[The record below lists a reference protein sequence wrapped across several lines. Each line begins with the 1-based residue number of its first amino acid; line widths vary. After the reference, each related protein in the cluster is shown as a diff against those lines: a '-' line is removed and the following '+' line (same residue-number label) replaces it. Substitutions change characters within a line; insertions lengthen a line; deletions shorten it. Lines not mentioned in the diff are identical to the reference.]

1 MKMDYV
7 TENAAEEYAVL
18 VGRIEALEALAVYLQ
33 TEKFIDS
40 KVIAAMLGIELDV
53 KE

>member
-18 VGRIEALEALAVYLQ
+18 VGRIEALAVYL
-33 TEKFIDS
+33 ENERLIDS
-40 KVIAAMLGIELDV
+40 NVIAAMLGIKLEV

>member
-18 VGRIEALEALAVYLQ
+18 VGRIEALAVYLE
-33 TEKFIDS
+33 TERLIDS
-40 KVIAAMLGIELDV
+40 KVIAAMLGIELEV

>member
-18 VGRIEALEALAVYLQ
+18 VGRIEALAVYL
-33 TEKFIDS
+33 ENERLIDS
-40 KVIAAMLGIELDV
+40 KVIAAMLGIELEV

>member
-18 VGRIEALEALAVYLQ
+18 VGRIEALAVYL
-33 TEKFIDS
+33 ENESLIDG
-40 KVIAAMLGIELDV
+40 KVIAAMLGIKLEV

>member
-7 TENAAEEYAVL
+7 TENAEEEYAVL
-18 VGRIEALEALAVYLQ
+18 VGRIEALAVYLE
-33 TEKFIDS
+33 TERLIDS
-40 KVIAAMLGIELDV
+40 KVIAAMLGIELEV

>member
-7 TENAAEEYAVL
+7 TENVAEEYAVL
-18 VGRIEALEALAVYLQ
+18 VGRIEALAVYLQ

-40 KVIAAMLGIELDV
+40 KVIAAMLGIELEV